1 MSHIPHPHLAVSN
14 RRIRRVLVAAAA
26 LASVATMH
34 TSAAHAD
41 STPTG
46 EFTALTPARIL
57 DTRDGTGG
65 FSQPI
70 GPGQSV
76 DVQVAGIGGVPATG
90 VSSVVFNATAVDPTA
105 ATYLTVWP
113 AGIARPVI
121 SNVNVRAG
129 ETRPNLV
136 TVALGTG
143 GKVSLYN
150 NGGLT
155 HAIFDVVG
163 FYSDASGPA
172 GSRFH
177 PSDPFRLFDTRD
189 GTGGVPAAAISAGG
203 TLKVPVIGRGPVP
216 LMGVTAV
223 VLNVTVTAPTSPG
236 YLTVFP
242 SDVAV
247 PTASNLNFVPNQT
260 VPNLV
265 TVRVPVGGVISFFN
279 SGGSTHVL
287 ADIVGYY
294 DGQRIGDAGRFVGV
308 TPTRRLDT
316 RDIRAAIKADDY
328 GVLTVAGYQGIPA
341 NATGA
346 VLNVTATNTTAP
358 GFLTIFPDDNCT
370 IPTTSNLNFQPGDSV
385 ANQVVTRLSLK
396 AQCSE
401 AAGAGAI
408 DIYNSNGTTDVIVD
422 VFGYF
427 L

>member
-1 MSHIPHPHLAVSN
+1 MSDIPQPHRVVST

-26 LASVATMH
+26 LASVATLQT
-34 TSAAHAD
+34 TSAHAE
-41 STPTG
+41 SGPTG

-70 GPGQSV
+70 GPGQSI
-76 DVQVAGIGGVPATG
+76 DVQVAGVGGVPASG

-113 AGIARPVI
+113 AGITRPVI
-121 SNVNVRAG
+121 SNVNVRAS

-136 TVALGTG
+136 TVALGVG

-177 PSDPFRLFDTRD
+177 PSDPFRLFDTRG

-203 TLKVPVIGRGPVP
+203 MLNVQVIGRGPVP
-216 LMGVTAV
+216 ITGVTAV

-242 SDVAV
+242 SDVTM
-247 PTASNLNFVPNQT
+247 PKASNLNFVPNET

-279 SGGSTHVL
+279 SGGTTHVL
-287 ADIVGYY
+287 ADVVGYY
-294 DGQRIGDAGRFVGV
+294 DTQRVGDSGRFVAV
-308 TPTRRLDT
+308 TPTRALDS
-316 RDIRAAIKADDY
+316 RPSKSAIPPDHY
-328 GVLTVAGYQGIPA
+328 FVLTVSGYDGIPA
-341 NATGA
+341 NASGA
-346 VLNVTATNTTAP
+346 VLNVTATNTTAA
-358 GFLTIFPDDNCT
+358 GYLTIFPDDNCK
-370 IPTTSNLNFQPGDSV
+370 IPLVSNLNFQSGDSV
-385 ANQVVTRLSLK
+385 ANQVITRLSLK
-396 AQCSE
+396 AECSE
-401 AAGAGAI
+401 ADTAGAI
-408 DIYNSNGTTDVIVD
+408 GVYNSGGNTDVIID